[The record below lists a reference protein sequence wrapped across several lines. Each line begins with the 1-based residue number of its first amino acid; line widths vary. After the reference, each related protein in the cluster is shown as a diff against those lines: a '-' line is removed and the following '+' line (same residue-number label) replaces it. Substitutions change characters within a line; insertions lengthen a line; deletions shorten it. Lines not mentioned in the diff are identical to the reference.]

1 MKFTKILLAVLA
13 ASTAT
18 GCVNQRATNDIRTE
32 SAETSN
38 LLSTAKAPL
47 PAAQKNI
54 INTHGDVFVGSK
66 SVINEHGDPLPQRV
80 EKANGVTI
88 SNGNRGIGLKEVATI
103 IATEVKIPVVVAA
116 NIPAATPSPTSSAT
130 PSAQPQQAAA
140 TELAA
145 GPIPNGFPLDQ
156 ALQQIQS
163 SQAPSVISA
172 TQAPSTSQMVLN
184 FHGRLSDLL
193 DLVSTNFNVSWK
205 YERGQVVIESTITRS
220 FDVPALPMVTSLGFT
235 LGDQGENKGGA
246 NAKTD
251 VTVNVFEELTTAL
264 GKLVGD
270 SYSINRSTGVV
281 TVTGSPAIVDRARAY
296 IDNLNDRLKDQV
308 ALSVKVYSVTL
319 KDSDDFSLD
328 VGGVFASAKNSVKLG
343 GSGTAAAITGGGS
356 LGWALIDGA
365 SQYNGSN
372 AAVKAL
378 SERGNVSVVTTASLT
393 TVNGQ
398 PVPLQVGQDRDYVKQ
413 ITVEKST
420 GTTSDPTE
428 STTFQTDTVSTGFAL
443 QLMPR
448 IQRNGD
454 VLLQYGV
461 NIKELVGKDDGFDER
476 TIGGNTV
483 QLKRLN
489 QRNFIQNASI
499 PYGQTLVLAGFEQV
513 RSSATNSGTGHPLFP
528 LLGGSSSAS
537 KEREVLVIMITPTVL
552 K

>member
-18 GCVNQRATNDIRTE
+18 GCVNQRAANDIRST
-32 SAETSN
+32 SAESSN
-38 LLSTAKAPL
+38 LLSEAKAPL
-47 PAAQKNI
+47 PAAQKNV
-54 INTHGDVFVGSK
+54 INTHGDVFVGTK
-66 SVINEHGDPLPQRV
+66 SVVNEHGEPLPQRV

-88 SNGNRGIGLKEVATI
+88 SKGNASISLKEVASI
-103 IATEVKIPVVVAA
+103 ITTETKIPVVVAA
-116 NIPAATPSPTSSAT
+116 NVPVAASTGGAA
-130 PSAQPQQAAA
+130 AQPQAVAP
-140 TELAA
+140 ELAA
-145 GPIPNGFPLDQ
+145 GPVPAGFPIDQ
-156 ALQQIQS
+156 ALQQIS
-163 SQAPSVISA
+163 NSAAPASIVASA
-172 TQAPSTSQMVLN
+172 GPVQGTMSLN

-193 DLVSTNFNVSWK
+193 DLVASNFNVSWK
-205 YERGQVVIESTITRS
+205 YERGKIVIDSTVTRS
-220 FDVPALPMVTSLGFT
+220 FDVPALPMVTSLGFA
-235 LGDQGENKGGA
+235 LGELGENKGGA

-281 TVTGSPAIVDRARAY
+281 TVTGSPAVVDRARDY
-296 IDNLNDRLKDQV
+296 IDNLNLRLKDQV
-308 ALSVKVYSVTL
+308 ALSVKVYSVTV
-319 KDSDDFSLD
+319 KDNEDFALNI
-328 VGGVFASAKNSVKLG
+328 GGVFKSAKDSITLG
-343 GSGTAAAITGGGS
+343 GSGTAGAISGGGS
-356 LGWALIDGA
+356 LGWALVDAA

-378 SERGNVSVVTTASLT
+378 SERGDVSVVTTASLT

-398 PVPLQVGQDRDYVKQ
+398 PVPLQVGQDRDYIKQ
-413 ITVEKST
+413 ITVEKDT
-420 GTTSDPTE
+420 DAGTED
-428 STTFQTDTVSTGFAL
+428 TTFETDTVSTGFAL

-461 NIKELVGKDDGFDER
+461 NIKELVGTDDGFDER
-476 TIGGNTV
+476 KIGDNTV

-489 QRNFIQNASI
+489 QRNFIQNANI

-513 RSSATNSGTGHPLFP
+513 RSSTQNSGTGHPLFS
-528 LLGGSSSAS
+528 LLGGSASAS
-537 KEREVLVIMITPTVL
+537 KEREVIVIMITPTVL